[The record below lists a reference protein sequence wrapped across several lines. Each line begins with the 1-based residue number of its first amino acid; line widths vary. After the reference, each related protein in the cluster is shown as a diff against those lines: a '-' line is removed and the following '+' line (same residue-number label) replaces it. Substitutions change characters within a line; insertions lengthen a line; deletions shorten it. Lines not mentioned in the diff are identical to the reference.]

1 MLAYMLLDSYYIIS
15 RLCTDVIDVVNL
27 KHGVASFVIG
37 RNTLECFTQV
47 FTKTHKRVTNI
58 VDTSVQT
65 SSDSMHCIA
74 QVVISTKSGGKGISL
89 AWFLLHISCMFHGIS
104 WCTCPTCSYFAAGGG
119 EWWAFCHRAGPQQ
132 RVHMNQNFS
141 LHLLESVKARKFFD
155 KIPCKSDDCRAFE
168 TIHLNHM
175 LRGCHSKNWNP
186 NTAPRR
192 KIWNDADRPTGCP
205 DGEEADGPATRRYL
219 AYVFRCTFC
228 QVVYAHILVIP
239 FKMFETFEFTA

>member
-1 MLAYMLLDSYYIIS
+1 
-15 RLCTDVIDVVNL
+15 
-27 KHGVASFVIG
+27 
-37 RNTLECFTQV
+37 
-47 FTKTHKRVTNI
+47 
-58 VDTSVQT
+58 
-65 SSDSMHCIA
+65 
-74 QVVISTKSGGKGISL
+74 
-89 AWFLLHISCMFHGIS
+89 
-104 WCTCPTCSYFAAGGG
+104 
-119 EWWAFCHRAGPQQ
+119 
-132 RVHMNQNFS
+132 MNQNFS

-175 LRGCHSKNWNP
+175 LRGCHPLADNKLQIEAGRRTNILEQVNDYWNP